1 MKHERSSEMKSTAF
15 AIWAWVWAGTAWAV
29 SPVISV
35 TPYTFLGRVTDASHA
50 AYDAEKSAVVAVY
63 DADGAKLAEATT
75 FHRSDSR
82 RNYSVDIPMSTSTV
96 DGYAV
101 QNDPVAIVVTD
112 SEKKQWVGVV
122 PSAKS
127 IVGVPGGVAEI
138 DIVLSEPGEDTFGID
153 GDLYWSLYSEWLYS
167 DYYDASQP
175 FDPNHDHDGDGIS
188 TLKEAFAGTDPF
200 DPSSKLVITAYAHS
214 ETAGD
219 AITFTATGSRAYV
232 VEGATSLT
240 ANDWTPL
247 AFSVGDGTGEQTVL
261 SCPSSMRGETPTIY
275 LKPLPARQKFFRIRQ
290 E

>member
-1 MKHERSSEMKSTAF
+1 MKSTAF

-50 AYDAEKSAVVAVY
+50 AYDAEKSAVVTVY
-63 DADGAKLAEATT
+63 DAEGAKLAEATT

-112 SEKKQWVGVV
+112 SEKKQWAGVV

-127 IVGVPGGVAEI
+127 IVGVPGAEI

-153 GDLYWSLYSEWLYS
+153 GDLYWSLYSEWLSS
-167 DYYDASQP
+167 DCYDASLVP

-200 DPSSKLVITAYAHS
+200 DPSSKLVITAYTRS
-214 ETAGD
+214 VNGGD

-275 LKPLPARQKFFRIRQ
+275 LKPLLAGQKFFRIRQ

>member
-1 MKHERSSEMKSTAF
+1 MGRGRAVRQEPRWRS
-15 AIWAWVWAGTAWAV
+15 
-29 SPVISV
+29 
-35 TPYTFLGRVTDASHA
+35 
-50 AYDAEKSAVVAVY
+50 
-63 DADGAKLAEATT
+63 
-75 FHRSDSR
+75 
-82 RNYSVDIPMSTSTV
+82 
-96 DGYAV
+96 
-101 QNDPVAIVVTD
+101 
-112 SEKKQWVGVV
+112 
-122 PSAKS
+122 
-127 IVGVPGGVAEI
+127 GGVAEV
-138 DIVLSEPGEDTFGID
+138 DIVLSEQGEDTFGID

-175 FDPNHDHDGDGIS
+175 FDPNHDHDGDGIT

-200 DPSSKLVITAYAHS
+200 DPSSKLVITAYARS

-247 AFSVGDGTGEQTVL
+247 AFSVGAGKGEQTVL

>member
-1 MKHERSSEMKSTAF
+1 MKSTAF
-15 AIWAWVWAGTAWAV
+15 AILALVWVVAAWAA
-29 SPVISV
+29 SPVVSV
-35 TPYTFLGRVTDASHA
+35 TPYTFLGRVMDASHA
-50 AYDAEKSAVVAVY
+50 AYDAEKSAVITVY

-112 SEKKQWVGVV
+112 SEKKQWAGVV

-153 GDLYWSLYSEWLYS
+153 GDLYWSLYFEWLYS

-175 FDPNHDHDGDGIS
+175 FDPNHDHDGDGIT

-200 DPSSKLVITAYAHS
+200 DPSSKLVITAYARS

-247 AFSVGDGTGEQTVL
+247 AFSVGAGKGEQTVL